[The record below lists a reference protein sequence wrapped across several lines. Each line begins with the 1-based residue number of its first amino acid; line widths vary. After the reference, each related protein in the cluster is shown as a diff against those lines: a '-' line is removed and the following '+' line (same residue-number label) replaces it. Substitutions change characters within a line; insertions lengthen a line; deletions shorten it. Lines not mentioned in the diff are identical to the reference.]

1 MNSANTTYI
10 GSIRLITDSDVELVL
25 SYMKAGMM
33 LEHAKCVLDTSGTPI
48 AKYVVLS
55 YINALKAFND
65 VETKIIEVEIQQ
77 SIIPSSDLSKYRSV
91 LISASM
97 WKGE

>member
-1 MNSANTTYI
+1 MNSAHTTYI

-25 SYMKAGMM
+25 SYMKAGMV
-33 LEHAKCVLDTSGTPI
+33 LQHAKEVLDKTSTPNEDYFI
-48 AKYVVLS
+48 ES
-55 YINALKAFND
+55 YINALKTFNY
-65 VETKIIEVEIQQ
+65 VETKVIEVEIRQRT
-77 SIIPSSDLSKYRSV
+77 IPSSDLSKYRSV